1 METIVEKAKSL
12 INEINTDHKIS
23 QFQQNHS
30 FQKRADEARRII
42 DKYPDRIPVIVEKDP
57 RCKDIPDI
65 DRKKYLVP
73 DDLSMANFMY
83 VIRKRIKLSPEK
95 SLYLFVDG
103 TNMVPTGQ
111 LVKTVYE
118 EYSSPDNFLYIIYA
132 GESTFG

>member
-12 INEINTDHKIS
+12 INEINTDYKIS
-23 QFQQNHS
+23 SFQQNHS
-30 FQKRADEARRII
+30 FEKRASEARRII

-83 VIRKRIKLSPEK
+83 VIRKRIHLSEEK
-95 SLYLFVDG
+95 ALYLFINNSIVPVSKDLG
-103 TNMVPTGQ
+103 TI
-111 LVKTVYE
+111 YE
-118 EYSSPDNFLYIIYA
+118 EKKEKDGFLYIKYDS
-132 GESTFG
+132 ESTFG